1 MTPLRL
7 ATRMSPMAI
16 AQSQQVATA
25 ISARTG
31 RTVELV
37 GMSTHGDVS
46 AAQLAQIGG
55 TGVFVTGVRA
65 ALLDGTADLAVHSL
79 KDLPT
84 GPPDGIVLAAIP
96 ARDDPRDALVA
107 HRGASLSQLRPGA
120 RIGTGSARRAAQLL
134 MLRSDLVM
142 VAVRGNAGTRLDR
155 VRPGDLDAVVLAY
168 AGLIR
173 VGRERDASDVFAPS
187 RLLPAPGQGALA
199 VECAADRDGLAALLA
214 CVDDRDSRAAT
225 TAERSLLT
233 ALEAG
238 CLAPIG
244 AHAVARQ
251 GGLVLDAIV
260 AAPDGSAALR
270 TRVRGACRDAEEIG
284 RVAADDLVGRGA
296 GRIAATGG
304 MLVGS

>member
-25 ISARTG
+25 ISARAG

-37 GMSTHGDVS
+37 GMSTYGDAS

-84 GPPDGIVLAAIP
+84 GLADGIVLAAIP
-96 ARDDPRDALVA
+96 ARDDPRDALIA
-107 HRGASLSQLRPGA
+107 PHGASLSQLPPGA
-120 RIGTGSARRAAQLL
+120 RIGTGSPRRAAQLL
-134 MLRSDLVM
+134 MLRSDLVP

-173 VGRERDASDVFAPS
+173 IGRERDASEVFAPS

-199 VECAADRDGLAALLA
+199 VECAAGRPDLAALLA
-214 CVDDRDSRAAT
+214 CVDDPDSRAAT
-225 TAERSLLT
+225 VAERSLLV

-244 AHAVARQ
+244 AHAVAGP

-260 AAPDGSAALR
+260 AAPDGSTALR
-270 TRVRGACRDAEEIG
+270 ARIRVACHEAEQVG
-284 RVAADDLVGRGA
+284 RTAADDLIGRGA
-296 GRIAATGG
+296 GRIAAAAGL
-304 MLVGS
+304 LVG